1 MPLTPGD
8 MPTRPEKASPA
19 IQHPQVI
26 LHTLRQL
33 GTQHLRP
40 ELETRVR
47 TGETEAW
54 IEAAFTPADCDD
66 RWPMSAGSAPGVA
79 RAAAAGDGGQPKIQ
93 RPVGKLRRGAG

>member
-8 MPTRPEKASPA
+8 MPTRPEKAYPA

-54 IEAAFTPADCDD
+54 IEAAFTPQ
-66 RWPMSAGSAPGVA
+66 GSRSYP
-79 RAAAAGDGGQPKIQ
+79 RDINRHHPH
-93 RPVGKLRRGAG
+93 